1 MKRESIYLDTS
12 VISAL
17 YDDRVKERQEET
29 KRFFKETILRY
40 DIYVSNLTVS
50 ELDQTIDPVKKK
62 EFKDFVKKFNLLKQN
77 KEAESLA
84 KDYIDKKVL
93 SKSSYEDAL
102 HIAIASINKKNYL
115 KDSVVKSLERQMRK
129 KYPKDKMMFELKM
142 LKAIN
147 SFRLLSLN

>member
-62 EFKDFVKKFNLLKQN
+62 
-77 KEAESLA
+77 
-84 KDYIDKKVL
+84 VL

-102 HIAIASINKKNYL
+102 HIAIASINNINYL
-115 KDSVVKSLERQMRK
+115 VSWNFTDIVKVKTKRMVNFVNSMDGVKTLEIIS
-129 KYPKDKMMFELKM
+129 PPEL
-142 LKAIN
+142 
-147 SFRLLSLN
+147 

>member
-1 MKRESIYLDTS
+1 MDTS

-102 HIAIASINKKNYL
+102 HIAIASINNINYL
-115 KDSVVKSLERQMRK
+115 VSWNFTDIVKVKTKRMVNFVNSMDGVKTLEIIS
-129 KYPKDKMMFELKM
+129 PPEL
-142 LKAIN
+142 
-147 SFRLLSLN
+147 

>member
-102 HIAIASINKKNYL
+102 HIAIASINNINYL
-115 KDSVVKSLERQMRK
+115 VSWNFTDIVKVKTKRMVNFVNSMDGVKTLEIIS
-129 KYPKDKMMFELKM
+129 PPEL
-142 LKAIN
+142 
-147 SFRLLSLN
+147 

>member
-1 MKRESIYLDTS
+1 LDTS

-102 HIAIASINKKNYL
+102 HIAIASINNINYL
-115 KDSVVKSLERQMRK
+115 VSWNFTDIVKVKTKRMVNFVNSMDGVKTLEIIS
-129 KYPKDKMMFELKM
+129 PPEL
-142 LKAIN
+142 
-147 SFRLLSLN
+147 

>member
-17 YDDRVKERQEET
+17 YDDRLKECQEET

-102 HIAIASINKKNYL
+102 HIAIASINNINYL
-115 KDSVVKSLERQMRK
+115 VSWNFTDIVKVKTKRMVNFVNSMDGVKTLEIIS
-129 KYPKDKMMFELKM
+129 PPEL
-142 LKAIN
+142 
-147 SFRLLSLN
+147 